1 MDYREALLEL
11 QRAGFAV
18 EVENQTSS
26 SVTKDF
32 VINTSPAANEQISA
46 GSTVYVVVSS
56 GPEVS
61 YVSMPNFIGLTED
74 AAISKIENAGLS
86 YGGSERVSSD
96 YDAGTVIG
104 QNVTAFTEVEEH
116 SKVYLKV
123 SSGPWG

>member
-1 MDYREALLEL
+1 
-11 QRAGFAV
+11 
-18 EVENQTSS
+18 
-26 SVTKDF
+26 
-32 VINTSPAANEQISA
+32 
-46 GSTVYVVVSS
+46 
-56 GPEVS
+56 
-61 YVSMPNFIGLTED
+61 MPNFIGLTED